1 MYDARKIVPGLVLF
15 VAVVAA
21 PFWWN
26 LATGAQ
32 PRVPEIVKP
41 AGETRCLEDAAT
53 MRREH
58 MQLLV
63 SWRDEVVRDGDRVHV
78 ASDGRTFRKSLTGTC
93 LQCHSDKKA
102 SCDRCHDYLNVH
114 PTCWGCHVEIE
125 GGR

>member
-1 MYDARKIVPGLVLF
+1 MYDTGKIVSGLVAF
-15 VAVVAA
+15 VTIVAA

-32 PRVPEIVKP
+32 PRVPEIAKP
-41 AGETRCLEDAAT
+41 AGETRCIEDAPT

-63 SWRDEVVRDGDRVHV
+63 SWREEVVRDAERVYV
-78 ASDGRTFRKSLTGTC
+78 ASDGREFRKSLTGTC

-114 PTCWGCHVEIE
+114 PNCWGCHVEIE